1 MAKKKSASGKPPLKT
16 YQIFISH
23 ATADKWIAIKICES
37 IDSIKGAS
45 TFRDDRD
52 IHGGDDIPEAIRR
65 QIKQSKEILVL
76 LTPESLNRP
85 WVTLEIGAAWGKSK
99 QMRITIVLCHVQID
113 TIPAMLK
120 NKKTITL
127 NELDQY
133 LKELGDR
140 I

>member
-1 MAKKKSASGKPPLKT
+1 MIEKVG
-16 YQIFISH
+16 
-23 ATADKWIAIKICES
+23 AT
-37 IDSIKGAS
+37 

-52 IHGGDDIPEAIRR
+52 IHGGDDIPEEIRR

-76 LTPESLNRP
+76 LTPESINRP

-99 QMRITIVLCHVQID
+99 RMRITIVLCHLSFD

-127 NELDQY
+127 NDLDHY
-133 LKELGDR
+133 LTELGTR
-140 I
+140 F